1 MPVIKHALCGICH
14 RLKKCSFNESV
25 ITGKG
30 NIIEAQNL
38 VRKNLKGRTL
48 LPSEMPFLILAN

>member
-1 MPVIKHALCGICH
+1 MPVIINVLYGICH
-14 RLKKCSFNESV
+14 RLKKCSFNKNI

-38 VRKNLKGRTL
+38 VRKILKGCTL
-48 LPSEMPFLILAN
+48 MPSETPFFNFG